1 LYKTFKHL
9 KGLFLLHKKKDIVMA
24 NKWLV
29 NLARFVRSK
38 PELSTMVAALYLA
51 LVWILAWIII
61 FFLSTW
67 LIDISTSKKGF
78 ILALWLAVVAET
90 IIRYVENIDGVA
102 YFSKPFESEPKG
114 DNKDFTFARMLILL
128 FAGLTL
134 AFFFQF
140 LSSDSIAITESNDAL
155 FVGQKL
161 AGRDGFSDML
171 ANWGETLMYDGEI
184 QLSLFLSLLFR
195 IAIYKRKVR
204 P

>member
-1 LYKTFKHL
+1 MEKSWRS
-9 KGLFLLHKKKDIVMA
+9 D
-24 NKWLV
+24 
-29 NLARFVRSK
+29 LAKFIRNK
-38 PELSTMVAALYLA
+38 PELSTTIAAGYLA
-51 LVWILAWIII
+51 LIWILAWIII

-90 IIRYVENIDGVA
+90 IIRYVENLDGVA
-102 YFSKPFESEPKG
+102 YFSKPLEIYPKG

-128 FAGLTL
+128 FVGLTL

-140 LSSDSIAITESNDAL
+140 LSSDSIALTESNDAL

-161 AGRDGFSDML
+161 AGREGFSAML
-171 ANWGETLMYDGEI
+171 TNWGDTLISDGEI
-184 QLSLFLSLLFR
+184 QLALFLSLLFR

>member
-1 LYKTFKHL
+1 MEK
-9 KGLFLLHKKKDIVMA
+9 
-24 NKWLV
+24 NRLV

-38 PELSTMVAALYLA
+38 PELSTTVAALYLA
-51 LVWILAWIII
+51 LVWILSWITI

-67 LIDISTSKKGF
+67 LIDISTSKEGF

-102 YFSKPFESEPKG
+102 YFSKPFELNPKG

-128 FAGLTL
+128 FIGLTL

-140 LSSDSIAITESNDAL
+140 LSSDTIGITGKNDAL
-155 FVGQKL
+155 FVGQQL
-161 AGRDGFSDML
+161 AGRDGFSSML
-171 ANWGETLMYDGEI
+171 SSWGETLMYDGEI

>member
-1 LYKTFKHL
+1 
-9 KGLFLLHKKKDIVMA
+9 MA

-134 AFFFQF
+134 AFF
-140 LSSDSIAITESNDAL
+140 SSS
-155 FVGQKL
+155 
-161 AGRDGFSDML
+161 
-171 ANWGETLMYDGEI
+171 
-184 QLSLFLSLLFR
+184 
-195 IAIYKRKVR
+195 
-204 P
+204 